1 MLVRL
6 VAALMLVSSS
16 AAFGQTANSGSA
28 SNSGAASQS
37 GAAALS
43 GSGVSTV
50 TTNIGTG
57 GGTPS
62 TFTSSDVTV
71 RSAPQVYVP
80 SVIGGN
86 VCAVGAS
93 GGASWLGAG
102 FAFGATWESDNCER
116 RQLAALMYNAGWKE
130 ASRELLCSHKPIYEA
145 MKTAGTPC
153 AVRPDYEPPSAR
165 PPVAVL
171 PGPVVQPTPIQPA
184 RAAFTPTTYR
194 NRADCLTAASAAG
207 QPLASCS
214 SVPI

>member
-1 MLVRL
+1 MLFRL
-6 VAALMLVSSS
+6 VAALMLVSS
-16 AAFGQTANSGSA
+16 AAFGQTANSGS
-28 SNSGAASQS
+28 SSISGAASQS
-37 GAAALS
+37 AAGALSTSGQATVNNVIGGAA
-43 GSGVSTV
+43 
-50 TTNIGTG
+50 
-57 GGTPS
+57 GGTPQYYS
-62 TFTSSDVTV
+62 QGDVTI

-102 FAFGATWESDNCER
+102 FAFGASWESDNCER

-130 ASRELLCSHKPIYEA
+130 ASRELLCAHKPIYEA

-153 AVRPDYEPPSAR
+153 AVRAAFEPSTMPT
-165 PPVAVL
+165 PAV
-171 PGPVVQPTPIQPA
+171 PTVQAPTPIQPVA
-184 RAAFTPTTYR
+184 APRAAFTPTTYR

-214 SVPI
+214 AVPI